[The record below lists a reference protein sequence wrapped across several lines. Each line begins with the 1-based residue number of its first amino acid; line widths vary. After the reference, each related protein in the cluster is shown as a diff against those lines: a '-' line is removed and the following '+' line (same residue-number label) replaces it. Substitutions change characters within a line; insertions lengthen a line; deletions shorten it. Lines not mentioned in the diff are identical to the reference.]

1 MDDDWQ
7 MECYHKFAQLMYF
20 TYRYI
25 WSSTWSWTLLDS
37 ELHFVQGAHTE
48 NSTIITILNRFCLAD
63 MIIQDIEDRRS
74 DLLAC
79 VCNTIL
85 VFFLHICSCT
95 SFAHQI
101 YFYSIPF
108 ELRTHWILSLSI
120 CVCVHICFLHSFN
133 FQSFMLGHRVS
144 PGASCLGGMGREKE
158 ALDALMS
165 VSCRQWL
172 RCTLGRWKIAP
183 WNDTVADGRNPKAN
197 HLECIKLL

>member
-1 MDDDWQ
+1 M
-7 MECYHKFAQLMYF
+7 
-20 TYRYI
+20 
-25 WSSTWSWTLLDS
+25 
-37 ELHFVQGAHTE
+37 QGAHTE

-79 VCNTIL
+79 VCTYHTCI
-85 VFFLHICSCT
+85 FLHICSCT

-120 CVCVHICFLHSFN
+120 CVCVCIYVFFIHLISK
-133 FQSFMLGHRVS
+133 SFMLGHRVS

-183 WNDTVADGRNPKAN
+183 
-197 HLECIKLL
+197 